1 MPRLI
6 SVALT
11 EDAVVR
17 RAKTVTRRLGWLNL
31 RPGTRLSLVRK
42 AMGRRRRDGSLEP
55 LVYLGE
61 VEVVAVRR
69 ERLDAVDAADVARE
83 GFPDW
88 TPAEFVAFF
97 TSHMRCPA
105 DTEVTVITWKYI
117 RTVTARGADPA

>member
-17 RAKTVTRRLGWLNL
+17 RQKTVTRRLGWLNL

-42 AMGRRRRDGSLEP
+42 AMGRRRRDGSVEP

-61 VEVVAVRR
+61 VEVVDVRR
-69 ERLDAVDAADVARE
+69 EPLNAITEVDTIRE
-83 GFPDW
+83 GFPYY
-88 TPAEFVAFF
+88 TPAEFVEFF
-97 TSHMRCPA
+97 TKHMRCPA
-105 DTEVTVITWKYI
+105 DVEVTRIEWKYLDVPTEP
-117 RTVTARGADPA
+117 RS